1 MERKGSYLF
10 VMSFRVLIEGG
21 INMTILKQSSEG
33 VTRENMKGG
42 SGKATFYYVPIPD
55 DDGAI
60 TMASRIELEPGAS
73 IGFHEHSDDE
83 EVYAIVSGKGVFTDG
98 TTETEVNPGDILLT
112 RKGMSHS
119 LKNSGN
125 SNLVFFAVIAKK

>member
-1 MERKGSYLF
+1 
-10 VMSFRVLIEGG
+10 
-21 INMTILKQSSEG
+21 MTILKQSSEG

-60 TMASRIELEPGAS
+60 TMASRIELEPSAS

-98 TTETEVNPGDILLT
+98 TTETEVNPGDIPVSYTHLDVYKRQRRSRLG
-112 RKGMSHS
+112 RRGQ
-119 LKNSGN
+119 
-125 SNLVFFAVIAKK
+125 

>member
-1 MERKGSYLF
+1 
-10 VMSFRVLIEGG
+10 
-21 INMTILKQSSEG
+21 MTILKQSSEG

-73 IGFHEHSDDE
+73 IGFHEHSRRRS
-83 EVYAIVSGKGVFTDG
+83 IRHSIGKGVFTDG
-98 TTETEVNPGDILLT
+98 TTETEVNPGDIL
-112 RKGMSHS
+112 
-119 LKNSGN
+119 
-125 SNLVFFAVIAKK
+125 